1 MADVW
6 GALDE
11 VLERPVAVKILKPSL
26 TGDPVV
32 LARFRREARLAARVN
47 HPNVVAVYDTVTKD
61 GCDALVQELVEG
73 RTLRAALDEQ
83 PKLGIGETVR
93 IGVAVAAALDA
104 VHRVGIVHRD
114 VKPSNVLLAGDGR
127 VLLTDFGIAT
137 RGRQDLTSD
146 DVMMGTAKYL
156 SPEQVEGQ
164 PASTRADLY
173 SLGVVLYE
181 CLAGRAPFQAESDA
195 ATALARLRADPI
207 PLRTLRPG
215 IPSRL
220 ATLVRRCLARDPD
233 DRPRSAAVL
242 RDLLMALEPEVVEDE
257 VRARLGVRLPERR
270 RRRRGGDDTPTG
282 TDTPTDDDADVT
294 PSPSGGVP
302 RPATDGADDTDDPN
316 AEDAHPDEHGPDH
329 PDQSER
335 RDPAETSGP
344 VTPGRVPLAFER
356 PRRWPWLVAGG
367 VVTTLVVAIGLS
379 VLGGSPAGDTG
390 QAPPDVVTV
399 APGAAAPATFT
410 VTTTEAPSTTA
421 PPASAA
427 GPTTPA
433 PVSIVSIGEFD
444 PPPGDGRENPG
455 RLGNLIDGD
464 PATTWSSLCYDEVGL
479 GAKEGVGLVFE
490 LSGSA
495 AGHALEVTSSTR
507 RWSASVFVSDARPSA
522 VRAWGPPVSSRRD
535 ITTPTVTFPLE
546 DVEGRYV
553 LLWITRLGESPVCKL
568 PYDIRIGEVVLQ

>member
-26 TGDPVV
+26 TSDPVV
-32 LARFRREARLAARVN
+32 LARFRREARLAARVH
-47 HPNVVAVYDTVTKD
+47 HPNVVAVYDTVSNE
-61 GCDALVQELVEG
+61 GCDALVQELVDG
-73 RTLRAALDEQ
+73 RTLRAALDER

-93 IGVAVAAALDA
+93 IGVALADALAA
-104 VHRVGIVHRD
+104 VHKVGIVHRD

-164 PASTRADLY
+164 PATTQADLY

-181 CLAGRAPFQAESDA
+181 CLAGRAPFLGESDA

-220 ATLVRRCLARDPD
+220 ATLVRRCLARDPG

-242 RDLLMALEPEVVEDE
+242 RDLLRNLQAEVVEDD
-257 VRARLGVRLPERR
+257 VRAQLGLRLPERR
-270 RRRRGGDDTPTG
+270 RRRRGSDDTPTG
-282 TDTPTDDDADVT
+282 HDGSTGDDAT
-294 PSPSGGVP
+294 PSPTGGVP
-302 RPATDGADDTDDPN
+302 RPDADTDDESATTDDTGGSP
-316 AEDAHPDEHGPDH
+316 
-329 PDQSER
+329 R
-335 RDPAETSGP
+335 
-344 VTPGRVPLAFER
+344 PGRVPLAFDR
-356 PRRWPWLVAGG
+356 PRRWPWLVAVGA
-367 VVTTLVVAIGLS
+367 VTTLVVGIGLS
-379 VLGGSPAGDTG
+379 VLRDAPAGDTG
-390 QAPPDVVTV
+390 QAPPDLVTL
-399 APGAAAPATFT
+399 APGAPVATFV
-410 VTTTEAPSTTA
+410 VTTNAATSTTA
-421 PPASAA
+421 AATASAA
-427 GPTTPA
+427 PGPTTPA

-455 RLGNLIDGD
+455 QLGNLIDGN
-464 PATTWSSLCYDEVGL
+464 PATAWTSLCYDEVGL

-495 AGHALEVTSSTR
+495 AGHALEITSATR
-507 RWSASVFVSDARPSA
+507 RWSASVFVSDSRPSV

-535 ITTPTVTFPLE
+535 VTTPTVTFPLE

-553 LLWITRLGESPVCKL
+553 LLWITRLGDSPVCKL
-568 PYDIRIGEVVLQ
+568 PYDMRIAEVKLT